1 MVTHIRNA
9 NEFNIIIVFFDF
21 KNIPKNPYL
30 ANGFK
35 KKETLTFIY

>member
-9 NEFNIIIVFFDF
+9 NEFNIIIVFFGF
-21 KNIPKNPYL
+21 KDIPKNPYL

-35 KKETLTFIY
+35 KKETLAFIY